1 MSTTELQVEAG
12 ISAGAKLEQG
22 EQSALT
28 GEQKQ
33 KLSQEI
39 YSGPES
45 YPEGKEGSESISKKD
60 GGPFTLNENGKIET
74 FGNKSGTIENFQE
87 QLKEM
92 LKQENGKHVLE
103 IDGKKFPYSRTDE
116 GITIHTPDYKD
127 GLRIDN
133 NGNVLEVLDN
143 LKDKPERK
151 KLDVEKT
158 WGP

>member
-1 MSTTELQVEAG
+1 MSTELQVAEVEAQ
-12 ISAGAKLEQG
+12 AGSKLEQG
-22 EQSALT
+22 EPSALT
-28 GEQKQ
+28 VEQRGQ
-33 KLSQEI
+33 LNREI
-39 YSGPES
+39 YGEPDTNST
-45 YPEGKEGSESISKKD
+45 GKEGSEYMSKKD
-60 GGPFTLNENGKIET
+60 GGPFTLDENGKIET

-116 GITIHTPDYKD
+116 GIILHTPDYKD

-143 LKDKPERK
+143 LKDKPK
-151 KLDVEKT
+151 IKLNPDQI

>member
-1 MSTTELQVEAG
+1 MSTAELQAEAG
-12 ISAGAKLEQG
+12 VVAGSHLEQG

-28 GEQKQ
+28 VEQKQ

-39 YSGPES
+39 YNVPES
-45 YPEGKEGSESISKKD
+45 NTEGKEGSESVSKKD
-60 GGPFTLNENGKIET
+60 QGPFTLDENGKIES

-133 NGNVLEVLDN
+133 SGNVLEVLDN
-143 LKDKPERK
+143 LKDKPEKK
-151 KLDVEKT
+151 KLDVEQT